1 MKKSQ
6 FLKVSAAPF
15 ALSLALISAPAF
27 AQDAEVAAQ
36 AEETADAGGDI
47 VVTGSLIRNPNL
59 QSSSPVNV
67 TTADEVEL
75 LQSNLAEEILR
86 EIPGAVPSI
95 GSAVNNGN
103 GGASFV
109 NLRNLGS
116 NRNLVL
122 LDGQRIVTAGLGG
135 QVDLNN
141 IPLAL
146 VERMDVL
153 TGGASTTY
161 GADAVS
167 GVVNFVTKRDF
178 AGVEATAGYQVTDRG
193 DGNVFRADLTIGA
206 NFDDGRG
213 NAVLSLG
220 YQEADAV
227 YQGARGF
234 GRNQINSFSGI
245 SAGGSPTS
253 VPTTVVLADGSELQ
267 ANATG
272 TALVTPYQDFNFNP
286 YNIFQ
291 TPFKRYNIYGSAR
304 YEVTDN
310 IEVYGRALF
319 SKNTVSTIIA
329 PSGIFGEA
337 LNITANNP
345 YLTDTLR
352 NQLCAGAGIANCTGN
367 TVIPLTEV
375 YRRSVEIGPRVSDYT
390 TTVFDYM
397 GGVRVGLT
405 DGIKLDVSANYGESE
420 NNQLQSGYVLK
431 SRVQQALLAGNTA
444 TCNNTANG
452 CVPLNLF
459 GPEGS
464 ITPAMAAFLN
474 GKSTILTKTD
484 LTQVRGVIAGDAGFS
499 SPWASNPI
507 SFAVGAEYRD
517 YGLSRIPDN
526 LSAVPGELGGAGGA
540 VPPVEGG
547 YDVYE
552 FFGEVI
558 VPLVEDKAF
567 FNKLSLE
574 AGIRNSHY
582 TVDAVGSPKF
592 SATTWKVGANWEPVD
607 SLMLRGNYQRAV
619 RAPNIGELFT
629 PVSTGLDN
637 YAIDPCAGSS
647 VQTLANGDANKAYN
661 AGLAVGQ
668 NLRNICLGQGAPA
681 AVIDGVA
688 GILQPAAG
696 QVNVT
701 GGGNPNL
708 KPEKANTY
716 TFGLVFRPDF
726 VPGLSATVD
735 YYNITVNDAITAA
748 VPGDIMGACF
758 NNITATSA
766 TSIEC
771 TGIRRAPGT
780 GRLSGSSATTPGL
793 PQPLTNLG
801 RLKTDGI
808 DFTVNYR
815 TDLGFAGLDI
825 GVAGNW
831 TNSSRFRAS
840 SSSLD
845 RECIGQYS
853 VNCASIQPEWSW
865 NQRTTL
871 KFDGVDVSLLWRH
884 ISGVKYEEILAR
896 RPFDGTVTGTG
907 PEVGNSYNFGKIKAY
922 DWFDLTTRFDVTDN
936 FGLTLTVQNIFD
948 KRPPVVG
955 ATVGSTSFNSGN
967 TYPSTYDVLGRRFGI
982 QGKLKF

>member
-6 FLKVSAAPF
+6 FFKASAAPL
-15 ALSLALISAPAF
+15 ALSLALVSAPAF
-27 AQDAEVAAQ
+27 AQDAAAE
-36 AEETADAGGDI
+36 AEAANTDDAI
-47 VVTGSLIRNPNL
+47 VVTGTLIRNPNL

-67 TTADEVEL
+67 TTADDVEL
-75 LQSNLAEEILR
+75 LQSNVAEEILR
-86 EIPGAVPSI
+86 EIPGTVPSI

-109 NLRNLGS
+109 NLRGLGS

-122 LDGQRIVTAGLGG
+122 LDGQRLVPAGLGG

-178 AGVEATAGYQVTDRG
+178 AGLEATAGYQVTDRG
-193 DGNVFRADLTIGA
+193 DGNVFRTDVTVGA

-234 GRNQINSFSGI
+234 SRNQINSFTGG
-245 SAGGSPTS
+245 SAGGSPTA
-253 VPTTVVLADGSELQ
+253 VPTSVVLPDGSYLQ
-267 ANATG
+267 SNATG
-272 TALVTPYQDFNFNP
+272 TALVDPYADFNFNP

-291 TPFKRYNIYGSAR
+291 TPFKRYNIFGSAR

-310 IEVYGRALF
+310 VEVYSRAMF
-319 SKNTVSTIIA
+319 SKNTVSTIVA

-337 LNITANNP
+337 LSIPANNP
-345 YLTDTLR
+345 YLTDTIR
-352 NQLCAGAGIANCTGN
+352 SQLCTAAGITDCTGS
-367 TVIPLTEV
+367 TAIPLTEV
-375 YRRSVEIGPRVSDYT
+375 YRRSVEIGPRISDFT
-390 TTVFDYM
+390 TTMFDYM

-405 DGIKLDVSANYGESE
+405 DGIDFDLSANYGESE
-420 NNQLQSGYVLK
+420 NNQLQSGYVLR
-431 SRVQQALLAGNTA
+431 SRVQQALNASNTA
-444 TCNNTANG
+444 TCTNTANG

-464 ITPAMAAFLN
+464 ITPQMAAFLN
-474 GKSTILTKTD
+474 GRSTILTKTD
-484 LTQVRGVIAGDAGFS
+484 LTQVRGVFSGDFGFS
-499 SPWASNPI
+499 IPSASNPI
-507 SFAVGAEYRD
+507 SFAAGAEYRD
-517 YGLSRIPDN
+517 YGLERIPDN

-540 VPPVEGG
+540 VPPVKGG

-552 FFGEVI
+552 FFGEVVAPI
-558 VPLVEDKAF
+558 VEDKPF

-574 AGIRNSHY
+574 AGFRNSHY
-582 TVDAVGSPKF
+582 TVDAAGSPKF

-647 VQTLANGDANKAYN
+647 VQTLAGGAANAAYN
-661 AGLAVGQ
+661 AGLVAGQ

-681 AVIDGVA
+681 AVIDSAA

-735 YYNITVNDAITAA
+735 YYNITINDAITAA
-748 VPGDIMGACF
+748 VPDDIMGACF
-758 NNITATSA
+758 GNISATSA
-766 TSIEC
+766 TSVEC
-771 TGIRRAPGT
+771 TSIRRAPGT

-793 PQPLTNLG
+793 PQPLTNRG

-840 SSSLD
+840 ESSID
-845 RECIGQYS
+845 RECVGYYS

-884 ISGVKYEEILAR
+884 ISSTEYEPILTR
-896 RPFDGTVTGTG
+896 RPFEGTITGRG

-936 FGLTLTVQNIFD
+936 FGLTLTVQNLFD
-948 KRPPVVG
+948 KRPPVTG
-955 ATVGSTSFNSGN
+955 ATVGSTSYNSGN
-967 TYPSTYDVLGRRFGI
+967 TYPSTYDVLGRRYGVQAKITF
-982 QGKLKF
+982 